1 MLAELFKTEEGV
13 RSLRRLV
20 AIELKMGSFD
30 AAYKGHMEFS
40 LCWLDRYERWPGE
53 EPLIRLILRGE
64 SNRWDQ
70 CGGIPGEARP
80 PGRC

>member
-30 AAYKGHMEFS
+30 AAHKGQMELYS
-40 LCWLDRYERWPGE
+40 HWLDRYERRPGE
-53 EPLIRLILRGE
+53 VPPIGLIYA
-64 SNRWDQ
+64 
-70 CGGIPGEARP
+70 ARRT
-80 PGRC
+80 GSRSSCCS